1 MYNPEKLETL
11 GTQDTERRQT
21 KTNKHNTKY
30 QNDEQHGHKQPGTKG
45 LRSPCFL

>member
-1 MYNPEKLETL
+1 MDNTEKLETL

-30 QNDEQHGHKQPGTKG
+30 QNDENIKS
-45 LRSPCFL
+45 LRSRVLFPLKHIC